1 MNGIQKVSG
10 SIPLIS
16 TTHLIHHICSM
27 WFFLFTLLTAISD
40 SLDSMRHFIP
50 LESVPYLTGSIPLIS
65 TTHLIHHIC
74 PMWFFLFIPL
84 PEISDSLDFMR
95 HFVPLKSVP
104 YFAAASSH
112 CFSSISQTLRFPGI
126 SDSPDSMRHFIPLE
140 SVPYLTG
147 LIPLISTTHL
157 IHHICPMW
165 FFLFF
170 PLTAVSDSL
179 DSMRRFAPLES
190 VPYLAGSISII
201 YITIKK
207 STLLRCALFCI
218 DAKKEQYLIYMMVL
232 FLFVLPGIVQKNYFR
247 NASSRTGCMS
257 GRGSA

>member
-27 WFFLFTLLTAISD
+27 WFFLFIPLTAISD
-40 SLDSMRHFIP
+40 SLDFMRHFVP
-50 LESVPYLTGSIPLIS
+50 LKSVPYLTGSIPLIS

-74 PMWFFLFIPL
+74 SMWFFLFIPL
-84 PEISDSLDFMR
+84 TAISDSLDFMR

-104 YFAAASSH
+104 Y
-112 CFSSISQTLRFPGI
+112 
-126 SDSPDSMRHFIPLE
+126 
-140 SVPYLTG
+140 LT
-147 LIPLISTTHL
+147 
-157 IHHICPMW
+157 
-165 FFLFF
+165 
-170 PLTAVSDSL
+170 
-179 DSMRRFAPLES
+179 
-190 VPYLAGSISII
+190 GSISII

>member
-16 TTHLIHHICSM
+16 TTHLIHHICPM
-27 WFFLFTLLTAISD
+27 WFFLFIPLTAISD

-65 TTHLIHHIC
+65 TTYLIHHIC
-74 PMWFFLFIPL
+74 PMWFFLFFPL
-84 PEISDSLDFMR
+84 TAISDSLDSMR
-95 HFVPLKSVP
+95 HFIPLESVP

-112 CFSSISQTLRFPGI
+112 CFISISQTLRFPGI

-147 LIPLISTTHL
+147 LI
-157 IHHICPMW
+157 
-165 FFLFF
+165 
-170 PLTAVSDSL
+170 
-179 DSMRRFAPLES
+179 
-190 VPYLAGSISII
+190 SII

-207 STLLRCALFCI
+207 VTSLR
-218 DAKKEQYLIYMMVL
+218 YG
-232 FLFVLPGIVQKNYFR
+232 LFVLLNLLTRVKSEFE
-247 NASSRTGCMS
+247 S
-257 GRGSA
+257 GGEHECPRHG

>member
-40 SLDSMRHFIP
+40 SLDSMRRFA
-50 LESVPYLTGSIPLIS
+50 
-65 TTHLIHHIC
+65 
-74 PMWFFLFIPL
+74 
-84 PEISDSLDFMR
+84 
-95 HFVPLKSVP
+95 PLK
-104 YFAAASSH
+104 
-112 CFSSISQTLRFPGI
+112 
-126 SDSPDSMRHFIPLE
+126 

-147 LIPLISTTHL
+147 LISIISTTHL

-179 DSMRRFAPLES
+179 DFMRHFVPLKS
-190 VPYLAGSISII
+190 VPYLTGSISII

>member
-1 MNGIQKVSG
+1 
-10 SIPLIS
+10 
-16 TTHLIHHICSM
+16 M

-84 PEISDSLDFMR
+84 TAISDSLDSMR
-95 HFVPLKSVP
+95 HFIPLESVP

-112 CFSSISQTLRFPGI
+112 CFISISQTLRFPGI

-147 LIPLISTTHL
+147 SILI
-157 IHHICPMW
+157 IH
-165 FFLFF
+165 
-170 PLTAVSDSL
+170 
-179 DSMRRFAPLES
+179 
-190 VPYLAGSISII
+190 
-201 YITIKK
+201 ITIKK
-207 STLLRCALFCI
+207 VTSLR
-218 DAKKEQYLIYMMVL
+218 YG
-232 FLFVLPGIVQKNYFR
+232 LFVLLNLLTRIKSEFEAGGEHECPRHG
-247 NASSRTGCMS
+247 
-257 GRGSA
+257 

>member
-10 SIPLIS
+10 S
-16 TTHLIHHICSM
+16 
-27 WFFLFTLLTAISD
+27 
-40 SLDSMRHFIP
+40 
-50 LESVPYLTGSIPLIS
+50 
-65 TTHLIHHIC
+65 
-74 PMWFFLFIPL
+74 
-84 PEISDSLDFMR
+84 
-95 HFVPLKSVP
+95 
-104 YFAAASSH
+104 
-112 CFSSISQTLRFPGI
+112 
-126 SDSPDSMRHFIPLE
+126 
-140 SVPYLTG
+140 
-147 LIPLISTTHL
+147 IPLISTTHL

-179 DSMRRFAPLES
+179 DSMRHFIPLES
-190 VPYLAGSISII
+190 VPYFVAASFRCFIFMFRFLLFTDISDSLDFMRRFAPLKSVPYLTGLILL
-201 YITIKK
+201 TPPQGKK

-247 NASSRTGCMS
+247 NSSSRTGCMS

>member
-16 TTHLIHHICSM
+16 TT
-27 WFFLFTLLTAISD
+27 
-40 SLDSMRHFIP
+40 
-50 LESVPYLTGSIPLIS
+50 Y
-65 TTHLIHHIC
+65 LIHHIC

-84 PEISDSLDFMR
+84 TAISDSLDFMR

-104 YFAAASSH
+104 Y
-112 CFSSISQTLRFPGI
+112 
-126 SDSPDSMRHFIPLE
+126 
-140 SVPYLTG
+140 LTG
-147 LIPLISTTHL
+147 LISIISTTHL

-179 DSMRRFAPLES
+179 DFMRHFVPLKSVPYFAAASSHCFISISQTLRFPGISDSLDFMRRFAPLKS
-190 VPYLAGSISII
+190 VPYLTGLISII

-207 STLLRCALFCI
+207 VTSLR
-218 DAKKEQYLIYMMVL
+218 YG
-232 FLFVLPGIVQKNYFR
+232 LFVLLNLLTRVKSEFE
-247 NASSRTGCMS
+247 S
-257 GRGSA
+257 GGEHECPRHG

>member
-16 TTHLIHHICSM
+16 TTHLIHHICPM

-65 TTHLIHHIC
+65 TTYLIHHIC

-84 PEISDSLDFMR
+84 TAISDSLDSMR

-104 YFAAASSH
+104 Y
-112 CFSSISQTLRFPGI
+112 
-126 SDSPDSMRHFIPLE
+126 
-140 SVPYLTG
+140 LT
-147 LIPLISTTHL
+147 
-157 IHHICPMW
+157 
-165 FFLFF
+165 
-170 PLTAVSDSL
+170 
-179 DSMRRFAPLES
+179 
-190 VPYLAGSISII
+190 GSISII

-207 STLLRCALFCI
+207 VTLLAMRS
-218 DAKKEQYLIYMMVL
+218 
-232 FLFVLPGIVQKNYFR
+232 FLYR
-247 NASSRTGCMS
+247 R
-257 GRGSA
+257 

>member
-27 WFFLFTLLTAISD
+27 WFFLFIPLTAISD

-65 TTHLIHHIC
+65 TTYLIHHIC

-84 PEISDSLDFMR
+84 TAISDSLDFMR

-104 YFAAASSH
+104 Y
-112 CFSSISQTLRFPGI
+112 
-126 SDSPDSMRHFIPLE
+126 
-140 SVPYLTG
+140 LTG
-147 LIPLISTTHL
+147 L
-157 IHHICPMW
+157 
-165 FFLFF
+165 
-170 PLTAVSDSL
+170 
-179 DSMRRFAPLES
+179 
-190 VPYLAGSISII
+190 ISII

-207 STLLRCALFCI
+207 VTSLR
-218 DAKKEQYLIYMMVL
+218 YG
-232 FLFVLPGIVQKNYFR
+232 LFVLLNLLTRVKSKFE
-247 NASSRTGCMS
+247 S
-257 GRGSA
+257 GGEHECPRHG

>member
-65 TTHLIHHIC
+65 TTYLIHHIC

-84 PEISDSLDFMR
+84 TAISDSLDFMR

-104 YFAAASSH
+104 YS
-112 CFSSISQTLRFPGI
+112 
-126 SDSPDSMRHFIPLE
+126 
-140 SVPYLTG
+140 TG
-147 LIPLISTTHL
+147 L
-157 IHHICPMW
+157 
-165 FFLFF
+165 
-170 PLTAVSDSL
+170 
-179 DSMRRFAPLES
+179 
-190 VPYLAGSISII
+190 ISII

-207 STLLRCALFCI
+207 VTSLR
-218 DAKKEQYLIYMMVL
+218 YG
-232 FLFVLPGIVQKNYFR
+232 LFVLLNLLTRIKSEFE
-247 NASSRTGCMS
+247 S
-257 GRGSA
+257 GGEHECPRHG